1 MNIPNLLTL
10 LRVLLIPIFILLF
23 YLPTSWS
30 YLTASAVFALALS
43 LIHI

>member
-30 YLTASAVFALALS
+30 Y
-43 LIHI
+43 